1 MCDSGI
7 NTTSKRKVAV
17 FIDLDGVLVFR
28 GIVTDIELINNKRKQ
43 LGILP
48 HPNIK
53 TLTAD
58 MIDPTPELAGCD
70 VYMPDGFDHCFVYLR
85 PGALE
90 FMKNLC
96 ARFGRE
102 NIHIFT
108 ASPTK
113 YALPHCERLG
123 ILNYASYVFG
133 REGPTDRI
141 GNQLYTRAETRRI
154 NGTNYDLVIKR
165 MNAVREHLG
174 LSEDT
179 RCYMIDDNP
188 QWIEPTPNDIV
199 IPAVAF
205 KPFYK
210 VLDIAIIKGND
221 EPFYEE
227 EWVDLTF
234 DKIPD
239 DKVLSEIYD
248 RIVYEEVASKE
259 ADVSAEGVSAAAF

>member
-1 MCDSGI
+1 
-7 NTTSKRKVAV
+7 
-17 FIDLDGVLVFR
+17 
-28 GIVTDIELINNKRKQ
+28 
-43 LGILP
+43 
-48 HPNIK
+48 
-53 TLTAD
+53 
-58 MIDPTPELAGCD
+58 
-70 VYMPDGFDHCFVYLR
+70 
-85 PGALE
+85 
-90 FMKNLC
+90 
-96 ARFGRE
+96 
-102 NIHIFT
+102 
-108 ASPTK
+108 
-113 YALPHCERLG
+113 
-123 ILNYASYVFG
+123 
-133 REGPTDRI
+133 
-141 GNQLYTRAETRRI
+141 
-154 NGTNYDLVIKR
+154 

-227 EWVDLTF
+227 EWVGLTF